1 MGGARFVEFNCKS
14 GRTNYMKKHH
24 LCLISVAVLTAG
36 CTSYRHP
43 EPVQAKDALRHA
55 MTEQSKAGAL
65 TSVPKSVQSELLQL
79 NRPPQAIS
87 MPEPRLR
94 IAAHDVDAVEFF
106 GSLFKG
112 SRYSVAVHP
121 GVAGQIS
128 VELKD
133 VTLTEVLAVVGDMY
147 GFDVQRKGNVFHVY
161 PAGLRTE
168 TIPVNYLMMSRRGLS
183 RTSVSTGG
191 VASNDSNS
199 SNNNNFDNAN
209 GSTNNNTSNRS
220 SNGGSGSDGNG
231 TRIETDTNSDY
242 WTDLRDTLQ
251 ILVGSGDGRAV
262 ITSPQAGLVTV
273 RAYPKELKAVREFL
287 SQSESH
293 LKRQVVL
300 EARILEVALSEGYEQ
315 GVDWSGLTASWDG
328 NKGIPTVAQPILT
341 APGSDPAYKL
351 LNGAGSLGTSLVGA
365 TNPIFKAIGG
375 GAGFTI
381 TDGNFNVA
389 VNLLKTQ
396 GDVNT
401 LSSPRV
407 TATNNQKAVIKVG
420 TDEYYVTNASTTITT
435 TPTGTDKT
443 PNVEL
448 TPFFSGIALDVTP
461 QIDEDGKVL
470 LHIHPSVIDTEEQ
483 NKVIDMGTT
492 GGKLQLPLAKSS
504 IRESDTVV
512 QANNGDII
520 VIGGLMKTDKQEIV
534 SKVPLLGDIPW
545 VGEAFTNRRES
556 TKKVELVILL
566 KPTVVEK
573 DTWQNELQRSSE
585 LLDKWYPPKG

>member
-1 MGGARFVEFNCKS
+1 
-14 GRTNYMKKHH
+14 MKKHR
-24 LCLISVAVLTAG
+24 LCLITVAVMAAG
-36 CTSYRHP
+36 CTTYQHP
-43 EPVQAKDALRHA
+43 EPTQAKDALKQA
-55 MTEQSKAGAL
+55 MNDQQKQAAPLTAL
-65 TSVPKSVQSELLQL
+65 PKSVQSELLQL
-79 NRPPQAIS
+79 NRPQMPVG
-87 MPEPRLR
+87 MPEKRLR
-94 IAAHDVDAVEFF
+94 IAAHDVEAVEFF

-121 GVAGQIS
+121 GVAGQVS

-133 VTLTEVLAVVGDMY
+133 VTLPEVLAVVGDMY
-147 GFDVQRKGNVFHVY
+147 GFDVQRKGNVFHIY

-191 VASNDSNS
+191 VTANDSNNDSNGSFDNSS
-199 SNNNNFDNAN
+199 SNN
-209 GSTNNNTSNRS
+209 STNNSS
-220 SNGGSGSDGNG
+220 SNNSSGDSSNG

-242 WTDLRDTLQ
+242 WTDLRDSLQTL
-251 ILVGSGDGRAV
+251 IGSGDGRAV
-262 ITSPQAGLVTV
+262 ITSPQAGLVTI

-287 SQSESH
+287 NQSDSH

-300 EARILEVALSEGYEQ
+300 EARIIEVALNEGYEQ
-315 GVDWSGLTASWDG
+315 GVDWSGLSASWDG
-328 NKGIPTVAQPILT
+328 NKGIT
-341 APGSDPAYKL
+341 G
-351 LNGAGSLGTSLVGA
+351 GGSLANTQLP
-365 TNPIFKAIGG
+365 TTPNQIFTALGG
-375 GAGFTI
+375 GAGFKVS
-381 TDGNFNVA
+381 DGNFNVA

-420 TDEYYVTNASTTITT
+420 TDEYFVTNASTTTVSTT
-435 TPTGTDKT
+435 SGDRTT

-448 TPFFSGIALDVTP
+448 TPFFSGISLDVTP
-461 QIDEDGKVL
+461 QIDEEGKVL

-483 NKVIDMGTT
+483 TKTIKVTDSDT
-492 GGKLQLPLAKSS
+492 LVLPLAKSS

-556 TKKVELVILL
+556 TKKVELVIML

-585 LLDKWYPPKG
+585 LLDKWYPAKG

>member
-1 MGGARFVEFNCKS
+1 
-14 GRTNYMKKHH
+14 MKKHR
-24 LCLISVAVLTAG
+24 LCLITVAMMAAG
-36 CTSYRHP
+36 CTTYQHP
-43 EPVQAKDALRHA
+43 EPTQAKDALKQA
-55 MTEQSKAGAL
+55 MNEQQKQAAPLTAL
-65 TSVPKSVQSELLQL
+65 PKSVQSELLQL
-79 NRPPQAIS
+79 NRPQMPVG
-87 MPEPRLR
+87 MPEKRLR
-94 IAAHDVDAVEFF
+94 IAAHDVEAVEFF

-121 GVAGQIS
+121 GVAGLVS

-133 VTLTEVLAVVGDMY
+133 VTLPEVLAVVGDMY
-147 GFDVQRKGNVFHVY
+147 GFDVQRKGSVFHIY

-191 VASNDSNS
+191 VTANDSNNS
-199 SNNNNFDNAN
+199 SDSSFDSASNNNS
-209 GSTNNNTSNRS
+209 GSNSSTS
-220 SNGGSGSDGNG
+220 SNSSGDNNNG

-242 WTDLRDTLQ
+242 WTDLRDSLQTL
-251 ILVGSGDGRAV
+251 IGTGDGRAV
-262 ITSPQAGLVTV
+262 ITSPQAGLVTI

-287 SQSESH
+287 TQSESH

-300 EARILEVALSEGYEQ
+300 EARIIEVALNEGYEQ
-315 GVDWSGLTASWDG
+315 GVDWSGLSASWDG
-328 NKGIPTVAQPILT
+328 NKGITGGKSLANTQLPSTPNQIFT
-341 APGSDPAYKL
+341 AL
-351 LNGAGSLGTSLVGA
+351 
-365 TNPIFKAIGG
+365 GG

-381 TDGNFNVA
+381 SDGNFNVA

-435 TPTGTDKT
+435 TSTGTDKT

-461 QIDEDGKVL
+461 QIDEEGKVL

-483 NKVIDMGTT
+483 NKVIDMGTS

-556 TKKVELVILL
+556 TKKVELVIML

-585 LLDKWYPPKG
+585 LLDKWYPAKG

>member
-1 MGGARFVEFNCKS
+1 
-14 GRTNYMKKHH
+14 MKKNH
-24 LCLISVAVLTAG
+24 LCLISVAVLAAG

-43 EPVQAKDALRHA
+43 EPVQAKDALKHA
-55 MTEQSKAGAL
+55 MTEQNKVGAL
-65 TSVPKSVQSELLQL
+65 ATVPKSVQSELLQM

-87 MPEPRLR
+87 MPEQRLR
-94 IAAHDVDAVEFF
+94 IAAHDVEAVEFF

-121 GVAGQIS
+121 GVGGLVS

-133 VTLTEVLAVVGDMY
+133 VTLPEVLAVVGDMY

-191 VASNDSNS
+191 VTANDNDNNSNNS
-199 SNNNNFDNAN
+199 SVDNAN
-209 GSTNNNTSNRS
+209 GNSSGSNNS
-220 SNGGSGSDGNG
+220 SNSSSGSNSSNG

-242 WTDLRDTLQ
+242 WTDLRTSLEML
-251 ILVGSGDGRAV
+251 IGSGDGRAV
-262 ITSPQAGLVTV
+262 ITSPQAGLVTI

-287 SQSESH
+287 SQSETH

-300 EARILEVALSEGYEQ
+300 EARILEVALNEGYEQ
-315 GVDWSGLTASWDG
+315 GVDWSGLSASWDG
-328 NKGIPTVAQPILT
+328 NKGITGGSSLSPTQLPTTPNQIFT
-341 APGSDPAYKL
+341 AL
-351 LNGAGSLGTSLVGA
+351 
-365 TNPIFKAIGG
+365 GG
-375 GAGFTI
+375 GAGFKI
-381 TDGNFNVA
+381 SDGNFNVA

-420 TDEYYVTNASTTITT
+420 TDEYFVTKASTTITSNSS
-435 TPTGTDKT
+435 GVSDRT

-448 TPFFSGIALDVTP
+448 TPFFSGISLDVTP
-461 QIDEDGKVL
+461 QIDEEGKVL

-483 NKVIDMGTT
+483 NKVIDMGTS
-492 GGKLQLPLAKSS
+492 GGRLELPLAKSS

-556 TKKVELVILL
+556 TKKVELVIML

-573 DTWQNELQRSSE
+573 DTWQNELKRSAD

>member
-1 MGGARFVEFNCKS
+1 
-14 GRTNYMKKHH
+14 MKKHPF
-24 LCLISVAVLTAG
+24 CLLPLALAVAG
-36 CTSYRHP
+36 CTTYRHP
-43 EPVQAKDALRHA
+43 EPVQAKDALKQA
-55 MTEQSKAGAL
+55 MSEQSPTAPL
-65 TSVPKSVQSELLQL
+65 TSLPLSVQSELLQL
-79 NRPPQAIS
+79 NRPQQPMTI
-87 MPEPRLR
+87 PEKRMR

-121 GVAGQIS
+121 GVAGVIS

-133 VTLTEVLAVVGDMY
+133 VTLQEALATVGDMY

-168 TIPVNYLMMSRRGLS
+168 TIPVNYLMMARRGLS

-191 VASNDSNS
+191 VTANDNNNG
-199 SNNNNFDNAN
+199 NNNNFDNGLN
-209 GSTNNNTSNRS
+209 NSGNNNSQGNTA
-220 SNGGSGSDGNG
+220 SGDNNTNSNG
-231 TRIETDTNSDY
+231 TRIETDSNNDY
-242 WTDLRDTLQ
+242 WTDLRDSLQTL
-251 ILVGSGDGRAV
+251 IGTGEGRAV

-287 SQSESH
+287 DQSGEH

-300 EARILEVALSEGYEQ
+300 EARILEVSLNEGYEQ
-315 GVDWSGLTASWDG
+315 GVDWSGLSASWDG
-328 NKGIPTVAQPILT
+328 GKGIT
-341 APGSDPAYKL
+341 G
-351 LNGAGSLGTSLVGA
+351 GGSLMDS
-365 TNPIFKAIGG
+365 PIASTPNQIFRALGG

-381 TDGNFNVA
+381 SDGNFNVA
-389 VNLLKTQ
+389 VSLLKTQ

-420 TDEYYVTNASTTITT
+420 TDEYFVTNASTTTT
-435 TPTGTDKT
+435 TSGTSAPIVT

-461 QIDEDGKVL
+461 QIDEQGKVL

-483 NKVIDMGTT
+483 SKSISVGTADP
-492 GGKLQLPLAKSS
+492 LVLPLAKSS

-520 VIGGLMKTDKQEIV
+520 VIGGLMKTDRQEIV

-556 TKKVELVILL
+556 NRKVELVILL

-573 DTWQNELQRSSE
+573 DTWQKELQRSSE

>member
-14 GRTNYMKKHH
+14 GCTYYMKKHH
-24 LCLISVAVLTAG
+24 LCLISAAVLTAG

-55 MTEQSKAGAL
+55 MTEQNKGGAL

-87 MPEPRLR
+87 MPEARLR

-191 VASNDSNS
+191 VASNDNNS

-209 GSTNNNTSNRS
+209 NNTNNSTSNRS
-220 SNGGSGSDGNG
+220 SNGNSNSDSNG

-251 ILVGSGDGRAV
+251 TLIGSGDGRAV
-262 ITSPQAGLVTV
+262 ITSPQAGLVTI

-287 SQSESH
+287 NQSESH

-300 EARILEVALSEGYEQ
+300 EARILEVALNEGYEQ
-315 GVDWSGLTASWDG
+315 GVDWSGLSASWDG
-328 NKGIPTVAQPILT
+328 NKGIT
-341 APGSDPAYKL
+341 G
-351 LNGAGSLGTSLVGA
+351 GGSLTPSTIA
-365 TNPIFKAIGG
+365 NTPNQIFSALGG
-375 GAGFTI
+375 GAGFKI
-381 TDGNFNVA
+381 SDGNFNVA

-420 TDEYYVTNASTTITT
+420 TDEYFVTNASTTTT
-435 TPTGTDKT
+435 TSGTSAPIVT

-461 QIDEDGKVL
+461 QIDEEGKVL

-483 NKVIDMGTT
+483 KKTIDVGTADP
-492 GGKLQLPLAKSS
+492 LILPLAKSS

-545 VGEAFTNRRES
+545 VGEVFTNRRES

>member
-1 MGGARFVEFNCKS
+1 
-14 GRTNYMKKHH
+14 MKKHR
-24 LCLISVAVLTAG
+24 LCLISVAMMATG
-36 CTSYRHP
+36 CTTYQHP
-43 EPVQAKDALRHA
+43 EPTQAKDALKQA
-55 MTEQSKAGAL
+55 MNEQQKQAAPLTAL
-65 TSVPKSVQSELLQL
+65 PKSVQSELLQL
-79 NRPPQAIS
+79 NRPQMPVG
-87 MPEPRLR
+87 MPEKRLR
-94 IAAHDVDAVEFF
+94 IAAHDVEAVEFF

-121 GVAGQIS
+121 GVAGLVS

-133 VTLTEVLAVVGDMY
+133 VTLPEVLAVVGDMY
-147 GFDVQRKGNVFHVY
+147 GFDVQRKGNVFHIY

-191 VASNDSNS
+191 VTANDSNNS
-199 SNNNNFDNAN
+199 SDSSFDSASNNNS
-209 GSTNNNTSNRS
+209 GSNSSTSNNS
-220 SNGGSGSDGNG
+220 SGDNNNG

-242 WTDLRDTLQ
+242 WTDLRDSLQTL
-251 ILVGSGDGRAV
+251 IGTGDGRAV
-262 ITSPQAGLVTV
+262 ITSPQAGLVTI

-287 SQSESH
+287 TQSESH

-300 EARILEVALSEGYEQ
+300 EARIIEVALNEGYEQ
-315 GVDWSGLTASWDG
+315 GVDWSGLSASWDG
-328 NKGIPTVAQPILT
+328 NKGITGGQ
-341 APGSDPAYKL
+341 
-351 LNGAGSLGTSLVGA
+351 SLANTQLPS
-365 TNPIFKAIGG
+365 TPNQIFSALGG
-375 GAGFTI
+375 GAGFKI
-381 TDGNFNVA
+381 SDGNFNVA

-435 TPTGTDKT
+435 TSTGTDKT

-461 QIDEDGKVL
+461 QIDEEGKVL

-483 NKVIDMGTT
+483 NKVIDMGTS

-556 TKKVELVILL
+556 TKKVELVIML

-585 LLDKWYPPKG
+585 LLDKWYPAKG

>member
-1 MGGARFVEFNCKS
+1 
-14 GRTNYMKKHH
+14 MKKHR
-24 LCLISVAVLTAG
+24 LCLITVAMMAAG
-36 CTSYRHP
+36 CTTYQHP
-43 EPVQAKDALRHA
+43 EPTQAKDALKQA
-55 MTEQSKAGAL
+55 MNDQQKQAAPLTAL
-65 TSVPKSVQSELLQL
+65 PKSVQSELLQL
-79 NRPPQAIS
+79 NRPQMPGG
-87 MPEPRLR
+87 MPEKRLR
-94 IAAHDVDAVEFF
+94 IAAHDVEAVEFF

-121 GVAGQIS
+121 GVAGLVS

-133 VTLTEVLAVVGDMY
+133 VTLPEVLAVVGDMY
-147 GFDVQRKGNVFHVY
+147 GFDVQRKGNVFHIY

-191 VASNDSNS
+191 VTANDSNNDSNGSFDNS
-199 SNNNNFDNAN
+199 SNNN
-209 GSTNNNTSNRS
+209 STNNS
-220 SNGGSGSDGNG
+220 SGSNSSGDSSNG

-242 WTDLRDTLQ
+242 WTDLRDSLQTL
-251 ILVGSGDGRAV
+251 IGSGDGCAV
-262 ITSPQAGLVTV
+262 ITSPQAGLVTI
-273 RAYPKELKAVREFL
+273 RAYPIELKAVREFL
-287 SQSESH
+287 NQSESH

-300 EARILEVALSEGYEQ
+300 EARIIEVALNEGYEQ
-315 GVDWSGLTASWDG
+315 GVDWSGLSASWDG
-328 NKGIPTVAQPILT
+328 NKGITGGGSAANSQLPTTPNQ
-341 APGSDPAYKL
+341 
-351 LNGAGSLGTSLVGA
+351 
-365 TNPIFKAIGG
+365 IFSALGG
-375 GAGFTI
+375 GAGFKI
-381 TDGNFNVA
+381 SGGNFNVA

-420 TDEYYVTNASTTITT
+420 TDEYFVTNASTTTVT
-435 TPTGTDKT
+435 STGTAEPIVT

-461 QIDEDGKVL
+461 QIDEEGRVL

-483 NKVIDMGTT
+483 KKIINVGTA
-492 GGKLQLPLAKSS
+492 KPLELPLAKSS

-556 TKKVELVILL
+556 TKKVELVIML

-585 LLDKWYPPKG
+585 LLDKWYPAKG

>member
-1 MGGARFVEFNCKS
+1 MPHGRQAWFIEFNCKS
-14 GRTNYMKKHH
+14 GCINYMKKHR
-24 LCLISVAVLTAG
+24 LCLITAAMMAAG
-36 CTSYRHP
+36 CTTYQHP
-43 EPVQAKDALRHA
+43 EPTQAKDALKHA
-55 MTEQSKAGAL
+55 MNEQQKQAAPL
-65 TSVPKSVQSELLQL
+65 TTLPKSVQSELLQL
-79 NRPPQAIS
+79 NRPQMPVG
-87 MPEPRLR
+87 MPEKRLR
-94 IAAHDVDAVEFF
+94 IAANDVEAVEFF

-121 GVAGQIS
+121 GVSGLVS

-133 VTLTEVLAVVGDMY
+133 VTLPEVLAVVGDMY
-147 GFDVQRKGNVFHVY
+147 GFDVQRKGNVFHIY

-191 VASNDSNS
+191 VTANDSNNGSNNSSFDNS
-199 SNNNNFDNAN
+199 SNNS
-209 GSTNNNTSNRS
+209 GTNTSS
-220 SNGGSGSDGNG
+220 SNNSSGDSSNG

-242 WTDLRDTLQ
+242 WTDLRDSLQTL
-251 ILVGSGDGRAV
+251 IGSGDGRAV
-262 ITSPQAGLVTV
+262 ITSPQAGLVTI
-273 RAYPKELKAVREFL
+273 RAYPKELKAAREFL
-287 SQSESH
+287 TQSESH

-300 EARILEVALSEGYEQ
+300 EARIIEVALNEGYEQ
-315 GVDWSGLTASWDG
+315 GVDWSGLSASWDG
-328 NKGIPTVAQPILT
+328 NKGIT
-341 APGSDPAYKL
+341 G
-351 LNGAGSLGTSLVGA
+351 GGSLAGTQLPTT
-365 TNPIFKAIGG
+365 TNQIFSALGG
-375 GAGFTI
+375 GAGFKI
-381 TDGNFNVA
+381 SDGNFNVA

-420 TDEYYVTNASTTITT
+420 TDEYFVTNASTSTT
-435 TPTGTDKT
+435 TSTGAEPIVT

-461 QIDEDGKVL
+461 QIDEEGRVL

-483 NKVIDMGTT
+483 KKIIKVGTAEP
-492 GGKLQLPLAKSS
+492 LELPLAKSS

-556 TKKVELVILL
+556 TKKVELVIML

-585 LLDKWYPPKG
+585 LLDKWYPAKG

>member
-1 MGGARFVEFNCKS
+1 
-14 GRTNYMKKHH
+14 MKKPPF
-24 LCLISVAVLTAG
+24 CLLPLALAVVG
-36 CTSYRHP
+36 CTTYRHP
-43 EPVQAKDALRHA
+43 EPVQAKDALKQA
-55 MTEQSKAGAL
+55 MSEQSPTAPL
-65 TSVPKSVQSELLQL
+65 TSLPPSVQSELLQL
-79 NRPPQAIS
+79 NRPQQPITI
-87 MPEPRLR
+87 PEKRMR

-121 GVAGQIS
+121 GVAGVIS

-133 VTLTEVLAVVGDMY
+133 VTLQEALATVGDMY

-168 TIPVNYLMMSRRGLS
+168 TIPVNYLMMARRGLS

-191 VASNDSNS
+191 VTANDNNNG
-199 SNNNNFDNAN
+199 NNNNFDNGLN
-209 GSTNNNTSNRS
+209 NSGNNNSQGNTA
-220 SNGGSGSDGNG
+220 SGDNNTNSNG
-231 TRIETDTNSDY
+231 TRIETDSNNDY
-242 WTDLRDTLQ
+242 WTDLRDALQTL
-251 ILVGSGDGRAV
+251 IGTGEGRAV

-287 SQSESH
+287 DQSGEH

-300 EARILEVALSEGYEQ
+300 EARILEVSLNEGYEQ
-315 GVDWSGLTASWDG
+315 GVDWSGLSASWDG
-328 NKGIPTVAQPILT
+328 GKGIT
-341 APGSDPAYKL
+341 G
-351 LNGAGSLGTSLVGA
+351 GGSLLDS
-365 TNPIFKAIGG
+365 PIASTPNQIFRALGG

-381 TDGNFNVA
+381 SDGNFNVA
-389 VNLLKTQ
+389 VSLLKTQ

-420 TDEYYVTNASTTITT
+420 TDEYFVTNASTTTT
-435 TPTGTDKT
+435 TSGTSAPIVT

-461 QIDEDGKVL
+461 QIDEQGKVL

-483 NKVIDMGTT
+483 SKTISVGTADP
-492 GGKLQLPLAKSS
+492 LVLPLAKSS

-520 VIGGLMKTDKQEIV
+520 VIGGLMKTDRQEIV

-556 TKKVELVILL
+556 NRKVELVILL

-573 DTWQNELQRSSE
+573 DTWQKELQRSSE

>member
-1 MGGARFVEFNCKS
+1 
-14 GRTNYMKKHH
+14 MKKHR
-24 LCLISVAVLTAG
+24 LCLITVAMMAAG
-36 CTSYRHP
+36 CTTYQHP
-43 EPVQAKDALRHA
+43 EPTQAKDALKQA
-55 MTEQSKAGAL
+55 MNEQQKQAAPLTAL
-65 TSVPKSVQSELLQL
+65 PKSVQSELLQL
-79 NRPPQAIS
+79 NRPQMPVG
-87 MPEPRLR
+87 MPEKRLR
-94 IAAHDVDAVEFF
+94 IAAHDVEAVEFF

-121 GVAGQIS
+121 GVAGLVS

-133 VTLTEVLAVVGDMY
+133 VTLPEVLAVVGDMY
-147 GFDVQRKGNVFHVY
+147 GFDVQRKGNVFHIY

-191 VASNDSNS
+191 VTANDSNNS
-199 SNNNNFDNAN
+199 SDSSFDSASNNN
-209 GSTNNNTSNRS
+209 STNNSSGNN
-220 SNGGSGSDGNG
+220 SNGDSSNG

-242 WTDLRDTLQ
+242 WTDLRDSLQTL
-251 ILVGSGDGRAV
+251 IGTGDGRAV
-262 ITSPQAGLVTV
+262 ITSPQAGLVTI

-287 SQSESH
+287 NQSESH

-300 EARILEVALSEGYEQ
+300 EARIIEVALNEGYEQ
-315 GVDWSGLTASWDG
+315 GVDWSGLSASWDG
-328 NKGIPTVAQPILT
+328 GKGITGGGSAANSQLPTTPNQIFT
-341 APGSDPAYKL
+341 AL
-351 LNGAGSLGTSLVGA
+351 
-365 TNPIFKAIGG
+365 GG

-381 TDGNFNVA
+381 SDGNFNVA

-420 TDEYYVTNASTTITT
+420 TDEYFVTNASTTTVT
-435 TPTGTDKT
+435 STGTAEPIVT

-461 QIDEDGKVL
+461 QIDEEGKVL

-483 NKVIDMGTT
+483 KKIINVGTA
-492 GGKLQLPLAKSS
+492 KPLELPLAKSS

-556 TKKVELVILL
+556 TKKVELVIML

-585 LLDKWYPPKG
+585 LLDKWYPAKG

>member
-1 MGGARFVEFNCKS
+1 MQVRVHSLHEKN
-14 GRTNYMKKHH
+14 H
-24 LCLISVAVLTAG
+24 LCLISVAVLAAG

-43 EPVQAKDALRHA
+43 EPVQAKDALKHA
-55 MTEQSKAGAL
+55 MTEQNKVGAL
-65 TSVPKSVQSELLQL
+65 ATVPKSVQSELLQM

-87 MPEPRLR
+87 MPEQRLR
-94 IAAHDVDAVEFF
+94 IAAHDVEAVEFF

-121 GVAGQIS
+121 GVGGLVS

-133 VTLTEVLAVVGDMY
+133 VTLPEVLAVVGDMY

-191 VASNDSNS
+191 VTANDNNSNNS
-199 SNNNNFDNAN
+199 SVDNAN
-209 GSTNNNTSNRS
+209 GNSSGSNNS
-220 SNGGSGSDGNG
+220 SNGSSGSNSSNG

-242 WTDLRDTLQ
+242 WTDLRTSLEML
-251 ILVGSGDGRAV
+251 IGSGDGRAV
-262 ITSPQAGLVTV
+262 ITSPQAGLVTI

-287 SQSESH
+287 SQSETH

-300 EARILEVALSEGYEQ
+300 EARILEVALNEGYEQ
-315 GVDWSGLTASWDG
+315 GVDWSGLSASWDG
-328 NKGIPTVAQPILT
+328 NKGITGGSSLSPTQLPTTPNQIFT
-341 APGSDPAYKL
+341 AL
-351 LNGAGSLGTSLVGA
+351 
-365 TNPIFKAIGG
+365 GG
-375 GAGFTI
+375 GAGFKI
-381 TDGNFNVA
+381 SDGNFNVA

-420 TDEYYVTNASTTITT
+420 TDEYFVTKASTTITSNSS
-435 TPTGTDKT
+435 GVSDRT

-448 TPFFSGIALDVTP
+448 TPFFSGISLDVTP
-461 QIDEDGKVL
+461 QIDEEGKVL

-483 NKVIDMGTT
+483 NKVIDMGTS
-492 GGKLQLPLAKSS
+492 GGRLELPLAKSS

-545 VGEAFTNRRES
+545 IGEAFTNRRES

-573 DTWQNELQRSSE
+573 DTWQNELKRSAD

>member
-1 MGGARFVEFNCKS
+1 
-14 GRTNYMKKHH
+14 MKKPPF
-24 LCLISVAVLTAG
+24 CLLPLALAMAG
-36 CTSYRHP
+36 CTTYRHP
-43 EPVQAKDALRHA
+43 EPVQAKDALKQA
-55 MTEQSKAGAL
+55 MSEQTPTAPL
-65 TSVPKSVQSELLQL
+65 TTLPPSVQSELLQL
-79 NRPPQAIS
+79 NRPQQPLPV
-87 MPEPRLR
+87 PEKRMR

-121 GVAGQIS
+121 GVAGAIS

-133 VTLTEVLAVVGDMY
+133 VTLQEALATVGDMY

-168 TIPVNYLMMSRRGLS
+168 TIPVNYLMMARRGLS

-191 VASNDSNS
+191 VTANDN
-199 SNNNNFDNAN
+199 NNNGNNNNVDNGLNNGGNNNFD
-209 GSTNNNTSNRS
+209 SS
-220 SNGGSGSDGNG
+220 SNGDSNANGNG
-231 TRIETDTNSDY
+231 TRIETDSNNDY
-242 WTDLRDTLQ
+242 WTDLRDSLQTL
-251 ILVGSGDGRAV
+251 IGNGEGRAV

-287 SQSESH
+287 DQSGEH

-300 EARILEVALSEGYEQ
+300 EARILEVSLNEGYEQ
-315 GVDWSGLTASWDG
+315 GVDWSGLSASWDG
-328 NKGIPTVAQPILT
+328 GKGIT
-341 APGSDPAYKL
+341 G
-351 LNGAGSLGTSLVGA
+351 GGSLLDS
-365 TNPIFKAIGG
+365 PIANTPNQIFRALGG

-381 TDGNFNVA
+381 SDGNFNVA
-389 VNLLKTQ
+389 VSLLKTQ

-420 TDEYYVTNASTTITT
+420 TDEYFVTNASTTTT
-435 TPTGTDKT
+435 TSGNSAPIVT

-461 QIDEDGKVL
+461 QIDEAGRVL

-483 NKVIDMGTT
+483 SKTINVGTADP
-492 GGKLQLPLAKSS
+492 LVLPLAKSS

-512 QANNGDII
+512 QANNGDIV

-556 TKKVELVILL
+556 NRKVELVIML

-573 DTWQNELQRSSE
+573 DTWQQELQRSSE

>member
-1 MGGARFVEFNCKS
+1 
-14 GRTNYMKKHH
+14 MKKHR
-24 LCLISVAVLTAG
+24 LCLITVAMMAAG
-36 CTSYRHP
+36 CTTYQHP
-43 EPVQAKDALRHA
+43 EPTQAKDALKQA
-55 MTEQSKAGAL
+55 MNEQQKQAAPLTAL
-65 TSVPKSVQSELLQL
+65 PKSVQSELLQL
-79 NRPPQAIS
+79 NRPQMLVG
-87 MPEPRLR
+87 MPEKRLR
-94 IAAHDVDAVEFF
+94 IAAHDVEAVEFF

-121 GVAGQIS
+121 GVAGLVS

-133 VTLTEVLAVVGDMY
+133 VTLPEVLAVVGDMY
-147 GFDVQRKGNVFHVY
+147 GFDVQRKGNVFHIY

-191 VASNDSNS
+191 VTANDSNNS
-199 SNNNNFDNAN
+199 SDSSFDSASNNNS
-209 GSTNNNTSNRS
+209 GSNSSTS
-220 SNGGSGSDGNG
+220 SNSSGDNNNG

-242 WTDLRDTLQ
+242 WTDLRDSLQTL
-251 ILVGSGDGRAV
+251 IGSGDGRAV
-262 ITSPQAGLVTV
+262 ITSPQAGLVTI

-287 SQSESH
+287 TQSESH

-300 EARILEVALSEGYEQ
+300 EARIIEVALNEGYEQ
-315 GVDWSGLTASWDG
+315 GVDWSGLSASWDG
-328 NKGIPTVAQPILT
+328 NKGITGGKSLANTQLPSTPNQIFT
-341 APGSDPAYKL
+341 AL
-351 LNGAGSLGTSLVGA
+351 
-365 TNPIFKAIGG
+365 GG

-381 TDGNFNVA
+381 SDGNFNVA

-435 TPTGTDKT
+435 TSTGTDKT

-461 QIDEDGKVL
+461 QIDEEGKVL

-483 NKVIDMGTT
+483 NKVIDMGTS

-556 TKKVELVILL
+556 TKKVELVIML

-585 LLDKWYPPKG
+585 LLDKWYPAKS

>member
-1 MGGARFVEFNCKS
+1 
-14 GRTNYMKKHH
+14 MKKPPF
-24 LCLISVAVLTAG
+24 CLLPLALAVAG
-36 CTSYRHP
+36 CTTYRHP
-43 EPVQAKDALRHA
+43 EPVQAKDALKQA
-55 MTEQSKAGAL
+55 MSEQSPTAPL
-65 TSVPKSVQSELLQL
+65 TSLPPSVQSELLQL
-79 NRPPQAIS
+79 NRPQQPMTI
-87 MPEPRLR
+87 PEKRMR

-121 GVAGQIS
+121 GVAGVIS

-133 VTLTEVLAVVGDMY
+133 VTLQEALATVGDMY

-168 TIPVNYLMMSRRGLS
+168 TIPVNYLMMARRGLS

-191 VASNDSNS
+191 VTANDNNNG
-199 SNNNNFDNAN
+199 NNNNFDNGLN
-209 GSTNNNTSNRS
+209 NSGNNNSQGNTA
-220 SNGGSGSDGNG
+220 SGDNNTNSNG
-231 TRIETDTNSDY
+231 TRIETDSNNDY
-242 WTDLRDTLQ
+242 WTDLRDALQTL
-251 ILVGSGDGRAV
+251 IGTGEGRAV

-287 SQSESH
+287 DQSGEH

-300 EARILEVALSEGYEQ
+300 EARILEVSLNEGYEQ
-315 GVDWSGLTASWDG
+315 GVDWSGLSASWDG
-328 NKGIPTVAQPILT
+328 GKGIT
-341 APGSDPAYKL
+341 G
-351 LNGAGSLGTSLVGA
+351 GGSLLDS
-365 TNPIFKAIGG
+365 PIASTPNQIFRALGG

-381 TDGNFNVA
+381 SDGNFNVA
-389 VNLLKTQ
+389 VSLLKTQ

-420 TDEYYVTNASTTITT
+420 TDEYFVTNASTTTT
-435 TPTGTDKT
+435 TSGTSAPIVT

-461 QIDEDGKVL
+461 QIDEQGKVL

-483 NKVIDMGTT
+483 SKTISVGTADP
-492 GGKLQLPLAKSS
+492 LVLPLAKSS

-520 VIGGLMKTDKQEIV
+520 VIGGLMKTDRQEIV

-556 TKKVELVILL
+556 NRKVELVILL

-573 DTWQNELQRSSE
+573 DTWQKELQRSSE

>member
-1 MGGARFVEFNCKS
+1 
-14 GRTNYMKKHH
+14 MKKHH
-24 LCLISVAVLTAG
+24 LCLISAAVLTAG

-55 MTEQSKAGAL
+55 MTEQNKGGAL

-191 VASNDSNS
+191 VASNDNNS

-209 GSTNNNTSNRS
+209 NSTNNSTSNRS
-220 SNGGSGSDGNG
+220 SNGSSNSDSNG
-231 TRIETDTNSDY
+231 TRIETDTSSDY

-251 ILVGSGDGRAV
+251 TLIGRGDGRAV
-262 ITSPQAGLVTV
+262 ITSPQAGLVTI

-287 SQSESH
+287 NQSESH

-300 EARILEVALSEGYEQ
+300 EARILEVALNEGYEQ
-315 GVDWSGLTASWDG
+315 GVDWSGLSASWDG
-328 NKGIPTVAQPILT
+328 NKGIT
-341 APGSDPAYKL
+341 G
-351 LNGAGSLGTSLVGA
+351 GGSLTPSTIA
-365 TNPIFKAIGG
+365 NTPNQIFSALGG
-375 GAGFTI
+375 GAGFKI
-381 TDGNFNVA
+381 SDGNFNVA

-420 TDEYYVTNASTTITT
+420 TDEYFVTNASTTTT
-435 TPTGTDKT
+435 TSGTSAPIVT

-461 QIDEDGKVL
+461 QIDEEGKVL

-483 NKVIDMGTT
+483 KKTIDVGTADP
-492 GGKLQLPLAKSS
+492 LILPLAKSS

>member
-1 MGGARFVEFNCKS
+1 
-14 GRTNYMKKHH
+14 MKKHR
-24 LCLISVAVLTAG
+24 LCLISVAMMAAG
-36 CTSYRHP
+36 CTTYQHP
-43 EPVQAKDALRHA
+43 EPTQAKDALKQA
-55 MTEQSKAGAL
+55 MNEQQKQAAPLTAL
-65 TSVPKSVQSELLQL
+65 PKSVQSELLQL
-79 NRPPQAIS
+79 NRPQIPVG
-87 MPEPRLR
+87 MPEKRLR
-94 IAAHDVDAVEFF
+94 IAAHDVEAVEFF

-121 GVAGQIS
+121 GVAGLVS

-133 VTLTEVLAVVGDMY
+133 VTLPEVLAVVGDMY
-147 GFDVQRKGNVFHVY
+147 GFDVQRKGNVFHIY

-191 VASNDSNS
+191 VTANDSNNS
-199 SNNNNFDNAN
+199 NNSSDSSFDSASNNNN
-209 GSTNNNTSNRS
+209 GSNSSTS
-220 SNGGSGSDGNG
+220 SNSSGDNNNG

-242 WTDLRDTLQ
+242 WTDLRDSLQTL
-251 ILVGSGDGRAV
+251 IGTGDGRAV
-262 ITSPQAGLVTV
+262 ITSPQAGLVTI

-287 SQSESH
+287 TQSESH

-300 EARILEVALSEGYEQ
+300 EARIIEVALNEGYEQ
-315 GVDWSGLTASWDG
+315 GVDWSGLSASWDG
-328 NKGIPTVAQPILT
+328 NKGITGGKSLANTQLPSTPNQIFT
-341 APGSDPAYKL
+341 AL
-351 LNGAGSLGTSLVGA
+351 
-365 TNPIFKAIGG
+365 GG

-381 TDGNFNVA
+381 SDGNFNVA

-435 TPTGTDKT
+435 TSTGTDKT

-461 QIDEDGKVL
+461 QIDEEGKVL

-483 NKVIDMGTT
+483 NKVIDMGTS

-556 TKKVELVILL
+556 TKKVELVIML

-585 LLDKWYPPKG
+585 LLDKWYPAKG

>member
-1 MGGARFVEFNCKS
+1 
-14 GRTNYMKKHH
+14 MKKNHF
-24 LCLISVAVLTAG
+24 CLISVAVLAAG

-43 EPVQAKDALRHA
+43 EPVQAKDALKHA
-55 MTEQSKAGAL
+55 MTEQNKVGAL
-65 TSVPKSVQSELLQL
+65 ATVPKSVQSELLQM
-79 NRPPQAIS
+79 NRPQMPVG
-87 MPEPRLR
+87 MPEQRLR
-94 IAAHDVDAVEFF
+94 IAAHDVEAVEFF

-121 GVAGQIS
+121 GVGGLVS

-133 VTLTEVLAVVGDMY
+133 VTLPEVLAVVGDMY

-191 VASNDSNS
+191 VTANDNNSNNGGINSSSNAEISSNQNGTGISSNS
-199 SNNNNFDNAN
+199 S
-209 GSTNNNTSNRS
+209 TQTTSN
-220 SNGGSGSDGNG
+220 G
-231 TRIETDTNSDY
+231 TQIETGTNSDY
-242 WTDLRDTLQ
+242 WTDLRTSLEML
-251 ILVGSGDGRAV
+251 IGSGDGRAV
-262 ITSPQAGLVTV
+262 ITSPQAGLVTI
-273 RAYPKELKAVREFL
+273 RAYPKELKAVRDFL
-287 SQSESH
+287 SQSETH

-300 EARILEVALSEGYEQ
+300 EARIMEVALNEGYEQ
-315 GVDWSGLTASWDG
+315 GVDWGGLTASWDG
-328 NKGIPTVAQPILT
+328 NKGIPKVAQPKLV
-341 APGSDPAYKL
+341 APGATPEYNL
-351 LNGAGSLGTSLVGA
+351 LNGGGSLGESLVGA
-365 TNPIFKAIGG
+365 VNPIFNAIGG

-389 VNLLKTQ
+389 INLLKTQ

-420 TDEYYVTNASTTITT
+420 TDEYFVTNATTTITST
-435 TPTGTDKT
+435 TTGTERT

-461 QIDEDGKVL
+461 QIDEEGRVL

-483 NKVIDMGTT
+483 NKTIDLGTT
-492 GGKLQLPLAKSS
+492 GGKMTLPLAKSS

-545 VGEAFTNRRES
+545 IGEAFTNRRES
-556 TKKVELVILL
+556 TKKVELVIML

-573 DTWQNELQRSSE
+573 DTWQNELKRSAD

>member
-1 MGGARFVEFNCKS
+1 
-14 GRTNYMKKHH
+14 MKKNH
-24 LCLISVAVLTAG
+24 LCLISVAVLAAG

-55 MTEQSKAGAL
+55 MTEQNKVGAL
-65 TSVPKSVQSELLQL
+65 ATVPKSVQSELLQM
-79 NRPPQAIS
+79 NRPPQALS
-87 MPEPRLR
+87 MPEQRLR

-121 GVAGQIS
+121 GVTGQIS

-133 VTLTEVLAVVGDMY
+133 VTLPEVLAVVGDMY

-191 VASNDSNS
+191 VTSNDSNN
-199 SNNNNFDNAN
+199 SNNSSFDNAN
-209 GSTNNNTSNRS
+209 GGSNNSSS
-220 SNGGSGSDGNG
+220 SNASNGNSSSNNSNG

-242 WTDLRDTLQ
+242 WTDLRGSLEML
-251 ILVGSGDGRAV
+251 IGSGDGRAV
-262 ITSPQAGLVTV
+262 ITSPQAGLVTI

-287 SQSESH
+287 SQSETH

-300 EARILEVALSEGYEQ
+300 EARILEVALNEGYEQ
-315 GVDWSGLTASWDG
+315 GVDWSGLSASWDG
-328 NKGIPTVAQPILT
+328 NKGIT
-341 APGSDPAYKL
+341 G
-351 LNGAGSLGTSLVGA
+351 GGSLTPSTIA
-365 TNPIFKAIGG
+365 NTPNQIFSALGG
-375 GAGFTI
+375 GAGFKI
-381 TDGNFNVA
+381 SDGNFNVA

-420 TDEYYVTNASTTITT
+420 TDEYFVTNASTTTT
-435 TPTGTDKT
+435 TSGTSAPIVT

-448 TPFFSGIALDVTP
+448 TPFFSGISLDVTP
-461 QIDEDGKVL
+461 QIDEEGKVL

-483 NKVIDMGTT
+483 KKTIDVGTADP
-492 GGKLQLPLAKSS
+492 LILPLAKSS

-545 VGEAFTNRRES
+545 IGEAFTNRRES

-573 DTWQNELQRSSE
+573 DTWQNELQRSSD

>member
-1 MGGARFVEFNCKS
+1 
-14 GRTNYMKKHH
+14 MKKHPF
-24 LCLISVAVLTAG
+24 CLLPLALAVAG
-36 CTSYRHP
+36 CTTYRHP
-43 EPVQAKDALRHA
+43 EPVQAKDALKQA
-55 MTEQSKAGAL
+55 MSEQSPTAPL
-65 TSVPKSVQSELLQL
+65 TSLPPSVQSELLQL
-79 NRPPQAIS
+79 NRPQQPMTI
-87 MPEPRLR
+87 PEKRMR

-121 GVAGQIS
+121 GVAGVIS

-133 VTLTEVLAVVGDMY
+133 VTLQEALATVGDMY

-168 TIPVNYLMMSRRGLS
+168 TIPVNYLMMARRGLS

-191 VASNDSNS
+191 VTANDNNNG
-199 SNNNNFDNAN
+199 NNNNFDNGLN
-209 GSTNNNTSNRS
+209 NSGNNNSQGNTA
-220 SNGGSGSDGNG
+220 SGDNNTNSNG
-231 TRIETDTNSDY
+231 TRIETDSNNDY
-242 WTDLRDTLQ
+242 WTDLRDALQTL
-251 ILVGSGDGRAV
+251 IATGEGRAV

-287 SQSESH
+287 DQSGEH

-300 EARILEVALSEGYEQ
+300 EARILEVSLNEGYEQ
-315 GVDWSGLTASWDG
+315 GVDWSGLSASWDG
-328 NKGIPTVAQPILT
+328 GKGIT
-341 APGSDPAYKL
+341 G
-351 LNGAGSLGTSLVGA
+351 GGSLMDS
-365 TNPIFKAIGG
+365 PIASPPNQIFRALGG

-381 TDGNFNVA
+381 SDGNFNVA
-389 VNLLKTQ
+389 VSLLKTQ

-420 TDEYYVTNASTTITT
+420 SDEYFVTNASTTTT
-435 TPTGTDKT
+435 TSGTSAPIVT

-461 QIDEDGKVL
+461 QIDEQGKVL

-483 NKVIDMGTT
+483 SKTISVGTADP
-492 GGKLQLPLAKSS
+492 LVLPLAKSS

-520 VIGGLMKTDKQEIV
+520 VIGGLMKTDRQEIV

-556 TKKVELVILL
+556 NRKVELVILL

-573 DTWQNELQRSSE
+573 DTWQKELQRSSE

>member
-1 MGGARFVEFNCKS
+1 
-14 GRTNYMKKHH
+14 MKKNH
-24 LCLISVAVLTAG
+24 LCLISVAVLAAG

-43 EPVQAKDALRHA
+43 EPVQAKDALKHA
-55 MTEQSKAGAL
+55 MTEQNKVGAL
-65 TSVPKSVQSELLQL
+65 ATVPKSVQSELLQM
-79 NRPPQAIS
+79 NRPQMPVG
-87 MPEPRLR
+87 MPEQRLR
-94 IAAHDVDAVEFF
+94 IAAHDVEAVEFF

-121 GVAGQIS
+121 GVGGLVS

-133 VTLTEVLAVVGDMY
+133 VTLPEVLAVVGDMY

-191 VASNDSNS
+191 VTANDNNSNNS
-199 SNNNNFDNAN
+199 SVDNAN
-209 GSTNNNTSNRS
+209 GNSSGSNNS
-220 SNGGSGSDGNG
+220 SNGSSGSNSSNG

-242 WTDLRDTLQ
+242 WTDLRGSLEML
-251 ILVGSGDGRAV
+251 IGSGDGRAV
-262 ITSPQAGLVTV
+262 ITSPQAGLVTI

-287 SQSESH
+287 SQSETH

-300 EARILEVALSEGYEQ
+300 EARILEVALNEGYEQ
-315 GVDWSGLTASWDG
+315 GVDWSGLSASWDG
-328 NKGIPTVAQPILT
+328 NKGITGGSSLSPTQLPTTPNQIFT
-341 APGSDPAYKL
+341 AL
-351 LNGAGSLGTSLVGA
+351 
-365 TNPIFKAIGG
+365 GG
-375 GAGFTI
+375 GAGFKI
-381 TDGNFNVA
+381 SDGNFNVA

-420 TDEYYVTNASTTITT
+420 TDEYFVTKASTTITSNSS
-435 TPTGTDKT
+435 GVSDRT

-448 TPFFSGIALDVTP
+448 TPFFSGISLDVTP
-461 QIDEDGKVL
+461 QIDEEGKVL

-483 NKVIDMGTT
+483 NKVIDMGTS
-492 GGKLQLPLAKSS
+492 GGRLELPLAKSS

-545 VGEAFTNRRES
+545 IGEAFTNRRES

-573 DTWQNELQRSSE
+573 DTWQNELKRSAD

>member
-1 MGGARFVEFNCKS
+1 
-14 GRTNYMKKHH
+14 MKKHH
-24 LCLISVAVLTAG
+24 FCLLPLALAVAA
-36 CTSYRHP
+36 CTSYQHP
-43 EPVQAKDALRHA
+43 EPVQAKDALKQA
-55 MTEQSKAGAL
+55 MKEQTPTAPL
-65 TSVPKSVQSELLQL
+65 TTLPPSVQSELLQL
-79 NRPPQAIS
+79 NRPQQPLAV
-87 MPEPRLR
+87 PEKRLR

-121 GVAGQIS
+121 GVAGAIS

-133 VTLTEVLAVVGDMY
+133 VTLQEALATVGDMY

-168 TIPVNYLMMSRRGLS
+168 TIPVNYLMMARRGLS

-191 VASNDSNS
+191 VTANDN
-199 SNNNNFDNAN
+199 NNNGNNNFDSS
-209 GSTNNNTSNRS
+209 GNNNNGNNNLGS
-220 SNGGSGSDGNG
+220 SNGDNGNSNNSNG
-231 TRIETDTNSDY
+231 TRIETDSNNDY
-242 WTDLRDTLQ
+242 WSDLRDALQTL
-251 ILVGSGDGRAV
+251 IGTGEGRAV

-287 SQSESH
+287 DQSGEH

-300 EARILEVALSEGYEQ
+300 EARILEVALNEGYEQ
-315 GVDWSGLTASWDG
+315 GVDWSGLSASWDG
-328 NKGIPTVAQPILT
+328 NKGIT
-341 APGSDPAYKL
+341 G
-351 LNGAGSLGTSLVGA
+351 GGSLLDS
-365 TNPIFKAIGG
+365 PIASTPNQIFRALGG

-381 TDGNFNVA
+381 SDGNFNVA
-389 VNLLKTQ
+389 VSLLKTQ

-420 TDEYYVTNASTTITT
+420 TDEYFVTNASTTTT
-435 TPTGTDKT
+435 TSGNSAPIVT

-461 QIDEDGKVL
+461 QIDEAGRVL

-483 NKVIDMGTT
+483 SKTINVGTADP
-492 GGKLQLPLAKSS
+492 LVLPLAKSS

-566 KPTVVEK
+566 KPTVVDN
-573 DTWQNELQRSSE
+573 DTWQKELQRSSE

>member
-1 MGGARFVEFNCKS
+1 
-14 GRTNYMKKHH
+14 MKKHH
-24 LCLISVAVLTAG
+24 FCLLPLALAVAA
-36 CTSYRHP
+36 CTSYQHP
-43 EPVQAKDALRHA
+43 EPVQAKDALKQA
-55 MTEQSKAGAL
+55 MKEQTPTVPL
-65 TSVPKSVQSELLQL
+65 TTLPPSVQSELLQL
-79 NRPPQAIS
+79 NRPQQPLAV
-87 MPEPRLR
+87 PEKRLR

-121 GVAGQIS
+121 GVAGAIS

-133 VTLTEVLAVVGDMY
+133 VTLQEALATVGDMY

-168 TIPVNYLMMSRRGLS
+168 TIPVNYLMMARRGLS

-191 VASNDSNS
+191 VTANDN
-199 SNNNNFDNAN
+199 NNNGNNNFDNS
-209 GSTNNNTSNRS
+209 GNNNNGNNNLGS
-220 SNGGSGSDGNG
+220 SNGDNGNSNNSNG
-231 TRIETDTNSDY
+231 TRIETDSNNDY
-242 WTDLRDTLQ
+242 WSDLRDALQTL
-251 ILVGSGDGRAV
+251 IGTGEGRAV

-287 SQSESH
+287 DQSGEH

-300 EARILEVALSEGYEQ
+300 EARILEVALNEGYEQ
-315 GVDWSGLTASWDG
+315 GVDWSGLSASWDG
-328 NKGIPTVAQPILT
+328 NKGIT
-341 APGSDPAYKL
+341 G
-351 LNGAGSLGTSLVGA
+351 GGSLLDS
-365 TNPIFKAIGG
+365 PIGSTPNQIFRALGG

-381 TDGNFNVA
+381 SDGNFNVA
-389 VNLLKTQ
+389 VSLLKTQ

-420 TDEYYVTNASTTITT
+420 TDEYFVTNASTTTT
-435 TPTGTDKT
+435 TSGNSAPIVT

-461 QIDEDGKVL
+461 QIDEAGRVL

-483 NKVIDMGTT
+483 SKTINVGTADP
-492 GGKLQLPLAKSS
+492 LVLPLAKSS

-573 DTWQNELQRSSE
+573 DTWQKELQRSSE

>member
-1 MGGARFVEFNCKS
+1 
-14 GRTNYMKKHH
+14 MKKHR
-24 LCLISVAVLTAG
+24 LCLITVAMMAAG
-36 CTSYRHP
+36 CTTYQHP
-43 EPVQAKDALRHA
+43 EPTQAKDALKQA
-55 MTEQSKAGAL
+55 MNEQQKQAAPLTAL
-65 TSVPKSVQSELLQL
+65 PKSVQSELLQL
-79 NRPPQAIS
+79 NRPQMPVG
-87 MPEPRLR
+87 MPEKRLR
-94 IAAHDVDAVEFF
+94 IAAHDVEAVEFF

-121 GVAGQIS
+121 GVAGLVS

-133 VTLTEVLAVVGDMY
+133 VTLPEVLAVVGDMY
-147 GFDVQRKGNVFHVY
+147 GFDVQRKGNVFHIY

-191 VASNDSNS
+191 VTANDSNNS
-199 SNNNNFDNAN
+199 SDSSFDSASNNN
-209 GSTNNNTSNRS
+209 STNNSSGNN
-220 SNGGSGSDGNG
+220 SNGNSSNG

-242 WTDLRDTLQ
+242 WTDLRDSLQTL
-251 ILVGSGDGRAV
+251 IGTGDGRAV
-262 ITSPQAGLVTV
+262 ITSPQAGLVTI

-287 SQSESH
+287 NQSDSH

-300 EARILEVALSEGYEQ
+300 EARIIEVALNEGYEQ
-315 GVDWSGLTASWDG
+315 GVDWSGLSASWDG
-328 NKGIPTVAQPILT
+328 NKGIT
-341 APGSDPAYKL
+341 G
-351 LNGAGSLGTSLVGA
+351 GGSLANTQLP
-365 TNPIFKAIGG
+365 TTPNQIFSALGG
-375 GAGFTI
+375 GAGFKVS
-381 TDGNFNVA
+381 DGNFNVA

-420 TDEYYVTNASTTITT
+420 TDEYFVTNASTTTVSTT
-435 TPTGTDKT
+435 SGDRTT

-448 TPFFSGIALDVTP
+448 TPFFSGISLDVTP
-461 QIDEDGKVL
+461 QIDEEGKVL

-483 NKVIDMGTT
+483 TKTIKVTDSDT
-492 GGKLQLPLAKSS
+492 LVLPLAKSS

-520 VIGGLMKTDKQEIV
+520 VIGGLMKTDKQELV

-556 TKKVELVILL
+556 TKKVELVIML

-585 LLDKWYPPKG
+585 LLDKWYPAKG

>member
-1 MGGARFVEFNCKS
+1 
-14 GRTNYMKKHH
+14 MKKHH
-24 LCLISVAVLTAG
+24 LCLISAAVLTAG

-55 MTEQSKAGAL
+55 MTEQNKGGAL

-191 VASNDSNS
+191 VASNDNNS

-209 GSTNNNTSNRS
+209 NSSNNSTSNRS
-220 SNGGSGSDGNG
+220 SNGSSNSDSNG
-231 TRIETDTNSDY
+231 TRIETDTSSDY

-251 ILVGSGDGRAV
+251 TLIGGGDGRAV
-262 ITSPQAGLVTV
+262 ITSPQAGLVTI

-287 SQSESH
+287 NQSESH

-300 EARILEVALSEGYEQ
+300 EARILEVALNEGYEQ
-315 GVDWSGLTASWDG
+315 GVDWSGLSASWDG
-328 NKGIPTVAQPILT
+328 NKGIT
-341 APGSDPAYKL
+341 G
-351 LNGAGSLGTSLVGA
+351 GGSLTPSTIA
-365 TNPIFKAIGG
+365 NTPNQIFSALGG
-375 GAGFTI
+375 GAGFKI
-381 TDGNFNVA
+381 SDGNFNVA

-420 TDEYYVTNASTTITT
+420 TDEYFVTNASTTTT
-435 TPTGTDKT
+435 TSGTSAPIVT

-461 QIDEDGKVL
+461 QIDEEGKVL

-483 NKVIDMGTT
+483 KKTIDVGTADP
-492 GGKLQLPLAKSS
+492 LILPLAKSS

>member
-1 MGGARFVEFNCKS
+1 
-14 GRTNYMKKHH
+14 MKKHPF
-24 LCLISVAVLTAG
+24 CLLPLALAVAG
-36 CTSYRHP
+36 CTTYRHP
-43 EPVQAKDALRHA
+43 EPVQAKDALKQA
-55 MTEQSKAGAL
+55 MSEQSPTAPL
-65 TSVPKSVQSELLQL
+65 TSLPPSVQSELLQL
-79 NRPPQAIS
+79 NRPQQPMTI
-87 MPEPRLR
+87 PEKRMR

-121 GVAGQIS
+121 GVAGVIS

-133 VTLTEVLAVVGDMY
+133 VTLQEALATVGDMY

-168 TIPVNYLMMSRRGLS
+168 TIPVNYLMMARRGLS

-191 VASNDSNS
+191 VTANDNNNG
-199 SNNNNFDNAN
+199 NNNNFDNGLN
-209 GSTNNNTSNRS
+209 NSGNNNSQGNTA
-220 SNGGSGSDGNG
+220 SGDNNTNSNG
-231 TRIETDTNSDY
+231 TRIETDSNNDY
-242 WTDLRDTLQ
+242 WTDLRDALQTL
-251 ILVGSGDGRAV
+251 IGTGEGRAV

-287 SQSESH
+287 DQSGEH

-300 EARILEVALSEGYEQ
+300 EARILEVSLNEGYEQ
-315 GVDWSGLTASWDG
+315 GVDWSGLSASWDG
-328 NKGIPTVAQPILT
+328 GKGIT
-341 APGSDPAYKL
+341 G
-351 LNGAGSLGTSLVGA
+351 GGSLMDS
-365 TNPIFKAIGG
+365 PIASTPNQIFRALGG

-381 TDGNFNVA
+381 SDGNFNVA
-389 VNLLKTQ
+389 VSLLKTQ

-420 TDEYYVTNASTTITT
+420 TDEYFVTNASTTTT
-435 TPTGTDKT
+435 TSGTSAPIVT

-461 QIDEDGKVL
+461 QIDEQGKVL

-483 NKVIDMGTT
+483 SKTISVGTADP
-492 GGKLQLPLAKSS
+492 LVLPLAKSS

-520 VIGGLMKTDKQEIV
+520 VIGGLMKTDRQEIV

-545 VGEAFTNRRES
+545 IGEAFTNRRES
-556 TKKVELVILL
+556 NRKVELVILL

-573 DTWQNELQRSSE
+573 DTWQKELQRSSE

>member
-14 GRTNYMKKHH
+14 GCTYYMKKHH
-24 LCLISVAVLTAG
+24 LCLISAAVLTAG

-55 MTEQSKAGAL
+55 MTEQNKGGAL

-87 MPEPRLR
+87 MPEARLR

-191 VASNDSNS
+191 VTANDNNGNSNS
-199 SNNNNFDNAN
+199 FDNAN
-209 GSTNNNTSNRS
+209 NSTNNNSTSNRS
-220 SNGGSGSDGNG
+220 SNGSSNSDSNG

-251 ILVGSGDGRAV
+251 TLIGSGDGRAV
-262 ITSPQAGLVTV
+262 ITSPQAGLVTI

-287 SQSESH
+287 NQSESH

-300 EARILEVALSEGYEQ
+300 EARILEVALNEGYEQ
-315 GVDWSGLTASWDG
+315 GVDWSGLSASWDG
-328 NKGIPTVAQPILT
+328 NKGITGGGSAAPSQLPTTPNQ
-341 APGSDPAYKL
+341 
-351 LNGAGSLGTSLVGA
+351 
-365 TNPIFKAIGG
+365 IFSALGG
-375 GAGFTI
+375 GAGFKI
-381 TDGNFNVA
+381 SDGNFNVA

-420 TDEYYVTNASTTITT
+420 TDEYFVTNASTTITT
-435 TPTGTDKT
+435 NSSGVSDKT

-461 QIDEDGKVL
+461 QIDEEGKVL

-492 GGKLQLPLAKSS
+492 GGKLELPLAKSS

>member
-1 MGGARFVEFNCKS
+1 
-14 GRTNYMKKHH
+14 MKKHPF
-24 LCLISVAVLTAG
+24 CLLPLALAVAG
-36 CTSYRHP
+36 CTTYRHP
-43 EPVQAKDALRHA
+43 EPVQAKDALKQA
-55 MTEQSKAGAL
+55 MSEQSPTAPL
-65 TSVPKSVQSELLQL
+65 TSLPPSVQSELLQL
-79 NRPPQAIS
+79 NRPQQPMTI
-87 MPEPRLR
+87 PEKRMR

-121 GVAGQIS
+121 GVAGVIS

-133 VTLTEVLAVVGDMY
+133 VTLQEALATVGDMY

-168 TIPVNYLMMSRRGLS
+168 TIPVNYLMMARRGLS

-191 VASNDSNS
+191 VTANDNNNG
-199 SNNNNFDNAN
+199 NNNNFDNGLN
-209 GSTNNNTSNRS
+209 NSGNNNSQGNTA
-220 SNGGSGSDGNG
+220 SGDNNTNSNG
-231 TRIETDTNSDY
+231 TRIETDSNNDY
-242 WTDLRDTLQ
+242 WTDLRDALQTL
-251 ILVGSGDGRAV
+251 IGTGEGRAV

-287 SQSESH
+287 DQSGEH

-300 EARILEVALSEGYEQ
+300 EARILEVSLNEGYEQ
-315 GVDWSGLTASWDG
+315 GVDWSGLSASWDG
-328 NKGIPTVAQPILT
+328 GKGIT
-341 APGSDPAYKL
+341 G
-351 LNGAGSLGTSLVGA
+351 GGSLLDS
-365 TNPIFKAIGG
+365 PIASTPNQIFRALGG

-381 TDGNFNVA
+381 SDGNFNVA
-389 VNLLKTQ
+389 VSLLKTQ

-420 TDEYYVTNASTTITT
+420 TDEYFVTNASTTTT
-435 TPTGTDKT
+435 TSGTSAPIVT

-461 QIDEDGKVL
+461 QIDEQGKVL

-483 NKVIDMGTT
+483 SKTINVGTADP
-492 GGKLQLPLAKSS
+492 LVLPLAKSS

-520 VIGGLMKTDKQEIV
+520 VIGGLMKTDRQEIV

-556 TKKVELVILL
+556 NRKVELVILL

-573 DTWQNELQRSSE
+573 DTWQKELQRSSE

>member
-1 MGGARFVEFNCKS
+1 
-14 GRTNYMKKHH
+14 MKKPPF
-24 LCLISVAVLTAG
+24 CLLPLALAVAG
-36 CTSYRHP
+36 CTTYRHP
-43 EPVQAKDALRHA
+43 EPVQAKDALKQA
-55 MTEQSKAGAL
+55 MSEQSPTAPL
-65 TSVPKSVQSELLQL
+65 TSLPPSVQSELLQL
-79 NRPPQAIS
+79 NRPQQPMTI
-87 MPEPRLR
+87 PEKRMR

-121 GVAGQIS
+121 GVAGVIS

-133 VTLTEVLAVVGDMY
+133 VTLQEALATVGDMY

-168 TIPVNYLMMSRRGLS
+168 TIPVNYLMMARRGLS

-191 VASNDSNS
+191 VTANDNNNG
-199 SNNNNFDNAN
+199 NNNNFDNGLNNSGNNNNQGNTAN
-209 GSTNNNTSNRS
+209 GDNNTNS
-220 SNGGSGSDGNG
+220 NG
-231 TRIETDTNSDY
+231 TRIETDSNNDY
-242 WTDLRDTLQ
+242 WTDLRDALQTL
-251 ILVGSGDGRAV
+251 IGTGEGRAV

-287 SQSESH
+287 DQSGEH

-300 EARILEVALSEGYEQ
+300 EARILEVSLNEGYEQ
-315 GVDWSGLTASWDG
+315 GVDWSGLSASWDG
-328 NKGIPTVAQPILT
+328 GKGIT
-341 APGSDPAYKL
+341 G
-351 LNGAGSLGTSLVGA
+351 GGSLMDS
-365 TNPIFKAIGG
+365 PIASTPNQIFRALGG

-381 TDGNFNVA
+381 SDGNFNVA
-389 VNLLKTQ
+389 VSLLKTQ

-420 TDEYYVTNASTTITT
+420 TDEYFVTNASTTTT
-435 TPTGTDKT
+435 TSGTSAPIVT

-461 QIDEDGKVL
+461 QIDEQGKVL

-483 NKVIDMGTT
+483 SKTINVGTADP
-492 GGKLQLPLAKSS
+492 LVLPLAKSS

-520 VIGGLMKTDKQEIV
+520 VIGGLMKTDRQEIV

-556 TKKVELVILL
+556 TKKVELVIML

>member
-1 MGGARFVEFNCKS
+1 
-14 GRTNYMKKHH
+14 MKKNH
-24 LCLISVAVLTAG
+24 LCRISVAVLAAG

-43 EPVQAKDALRHA
+43 EPVQAKDALKHA
-55 MTEQSKAGAL
+55 MTEQNKVGAL
-65 TSVPKSVQSELLQL
+65 ATVPKSVQSELLQM

-87 MPEPRLR
+87 MPEQRLR
-94 IAAHDVDAVEFF
+94 IAAHDVEAVEFF

-121 GVAGQIS
+121 GVGGLVS

-133 VTLTEVLAVVGDMY
+133 VTLPEVLAVVGDMY

-191 VASNDSNS
+191 VTANDNNSNNS
-199 SNNNNFDNAN
+199 SVDNAN
-209 GSTNNNTSNRS
+209 GNSSGSNNS
-220 SNGGSGSDGNG
+220 SNGSSGSNSSNG

-242 WTDLRDTLQ
+242 WTDLRTSLEML
-251 ILVGSGDGRAV
+251 IGSGDGRAV
-262 ITSPQAGLVTV
+262 ITSPQAGLVTI

-287 SQSESH
+287 SQSETH

-300 EARILEVALSEGYEQ
+300 EARILEVALNEGYEQ
-315 GVDWSGLTASWDG
+315 GVDWSGLSASWDG
-328 NKGIPTVAQPILT
+328 NKGITGGSSLSPTQLPTTPNQIFT
-341 APGSDPAYKL
+341 AL
-351 LNGAGSLGTSLVGA
+351 
-365 TNPIFKAIGG
+365 GG
-375 GAGFTI
+375 GAGFKI
-381 TDGNFNVA
+381 SDGNFNVA

-420 TDEYYVTNASTTITT
+420 TDEYFVTKASTTITSNSS
-435 TPTGTDKT
+435 GVSDRT

-448 TPFFSGIALDVTP
+448 TPFFSGISLDVTP
-461 QIDEDGKVL
+461 QIDEEGKVL

-483 NKVIDMGTT
+483 NKVIDMGTS
-492 GGKLQLPLAKSS
+492 GGRLELPLAKSS

-545 VGEAFTNRRES
+545 IGEAFTNRRES

-573 DTWQNELQRSSE
+573 DTWQNELKRSAD

>member
-1 MGGARFVEFNCKS
+1 
-14 GRTNYMKKHH
+14 MKKHR
-24 LCLISVAVLTAG
+24 LCLISVAMMAAG
-36 CTSYRHP
+36 CTTYQHP
-43 EPVQAKDALRHA
+43 EPTQAKDALKQA
-55 MTEQSKAGAL
+55 MNEQQKQAAPLTAL
-65 TSVPKSVQSELLQL
+65 PKSVQSELLQL
-79 NRPPQAIS
+79 NRPQMPVG
-87 MPEPRLR
+87 MPEKRLR
-94 IAAHDVDAVEFF
+94 IAAHDVEAVEFF

-121 GVAGQIS
+121 GVAGLVS

-133 VTLTEVLAVVGDMY
+133 VTLPEVLAVVGDMY
-147 GFDVQRKGNVFHVY
+147 GFDVQRKGNVFHIY

-191 VASNDSNS
+191 VTANDSNHS
-199 SNNNNFDNAN
+199 SDSSFDNASNNNS
-209 GSTNNNTSNRS
+209 GSNSSTSNNS
-220 SNGGSGSDGNG
+220 SGDNNNG

-242 WTDLRDTLQ
+242 WTDLRDSLQTL
-251 ILVGSGDGRAV
+251 IGTGDGRAV
-262 ITSPQAGLVTV
+262 ITSPQAGLVTI

-287 SQSESH
+287 TQSESH

-300 EARILEVALSEGYEQ
+300 EARIIEVALNEGYEQ
-315 GVDWSGLTASWDG
+315 GVDWSGLSASWDG
-328 NKGIPTVAQPILT
+328 NKGITGGQ
-341 APGSDPAYKL
+341 
-351 LNGAGSLGTSLVGA
+351 SLANTQLPS
-365 TNPIFKAIGG
+365 TPNQIFSALGG
-375 GAGFTI
+375 GAGFKI
-381 TDGNFNVA
+381 SDGNFNVA

-435 TPTGTDKT
+435 TSTGTDKT

-461 QIDEDGKVL
+461 QIDEEGKVL

-483 NKVIDMGTT
+483 NKVIDMGTS

-556 TKKVELVILL
+556 TKKVELVIML

-585 LLDKWYPPKG
+585 LLDKWYPAKG

>member
-1 MGGARFVEFNCKS
+1 
-14 GRTNYMKKHH
+14 MKKHPF
-24 LCLISVAVLTAG
+24 CLLPLALAVAG
-36 CTSYRHP
+36 CTTYRHP
-43 EPVQAKDALRHA
+43 EPVQAKDALKQA
-55 MTEQSKAGAL
+55 MSEQSPTAPL
-65 TSVPKSVQSELLQL
+65 TSLPPSVQSELLQL
-79 NRPPQAIS
+79 NRPQQPMTI
-87 MPEPRLR
+87 PEKRMR

-121 GVAGQIS
+121 GVAGVIS

-133 VTLTEVLAVVGDMY
+133 VTLQEALATVGDMY

-168 TIPVNYLMMSRRGLS
+168 TIPVNYLMMARRGLS

-191 VASNDSNS
+191 VTANDNNNG
-199 SNNNNFDNAN
+199 NNNNFDNGLN
-209 GSTNNNTSNRS
+209 NSGNNNNQGNTA
-220 SNGGSGSDGNG
+220 SGDNNTNSNG
-231 TRIETDTNSDY
+231 TRIETDSNNDY
-242 WTDLRDTLQ
+242 WTDLRDALQTL
-251 ILVGSGDGRAV
+251 IGTGEGRAV

-287 SQSESH
+287 DQSGEH

-300 EARILEVALSEGYEQ
+300 EARILEVSLNEGYEQ
-315 GVDWSGLTASWDG
+315 GVDWSGLSASWDG
-328 NKGIPTVAQPILT
+328 GKGIT
-341 APGSDPAYKL
+341 G
-351 LNGAGSLGTSLVGA
+351 GGSLLDS
-365 TNPIFKAIGG
+365 PIASTPNQIFRALGG

-381 TDGNFNVA
+381 SDGNFNVA
-389 VNLLKTQ
+389 VSLLKTQ

-420 TDEYYVTNASTTITT
+420 TDEYFVTNASTTTT
-435 TPTGTDKT
+435 TSGTSAPIVT

-461 QIDEDGKVL
+461 QIDEQGKVL

-483 NKVIDMGTT
+483 SKTINVGTADP
-492 GGKLQLPLAKSS
+492 LVLPLAKSS

-520 VIGGLMKTDKQEIV
+520 VIGGLMKTDRQEIV

-556 TKKVELVILL
+556 NRKVELVILL

-573 DTWQNELQRSSE
+573 DTWQKELQRSSE

>member
-1 MGGARFVEFNCKS
+1 
-14 GRTNYMKKHH
+14 MKKHH
-24 LCLISVAVLTAG
+24 LCLISAAVLTAG

-55 MTEQSKAGAL
+55 MTEQNKGGAL

-191 VASNDSNS
+191 VTANDNNGNSNS
-199 SNNNNFDNAN
+199 FDNAN
-209 GSTNNNTSNRS
+209 GSNNSTSNSNRS
-220 SNGGSGSDGNG
+220 SNGSSNSDSNG
-231 TRIETDTNSDY
+231 TRIDTDTNSDY

-251 ILVGSGDGRAV
+251 TLIGSGDGRAV
-262 ITSPQAGLVTV
+262 ITSPQAGLVTI

-287 SQSESH
+287 NQSESH

-300 EARILEVALSEGYEQ
+300 EARILEVALNEGYEQ
-315 GVDWSGLTASWDG
+315 GVDWSGLSASWDG
-328 NKGIPTVAQPILT
+328 NKGITGGGSAAPSQLPTTPNQ
-341 APGSDPAYKL
+341 
-351 LNGAGSLGTSLVGA
+351 
-365 TNPIFKAIGG
+365 IFSALGG
-375 GAGFTI
+375 GAGFKI
-381 TDGNFNVA
+381 SDGNFNVA

-420 TDEYYVTNASTTITT
+420 TDEYFVTNASTTITT
-435 TPTGTDKT
+435 TSTGTDKT

-461 QIDEDGKVL
+461 QIDEEGKVL

-483 NKVIDMGTT
+483 QKTIDMGTS
-492 GGKLQLPLAKSS
+492 GGTLQLPLAKSS

>member
-1 MGGARFVEFNCKS
+1 
-14 GRTNYMKKHH
+14 MKKHR
-24 LCLISVAVLTAG
+24 LCLITVAMMAAG
-36 CTSYRHP
+36 CTTYQHP
-43 EPVQAKDALRHA
+43 EPTQAKDALKQA
-55 MTEQSKAGAL
+55 MNEQQKQAAPLTAL
-65 TSVPKSVQSELLQL
+65 PKSVQSELLQL
-79 NRPPQAIS
+79 NRPQIPVG
-87 MPEPRLR
+87 MPEKRLR
-94 IAAHDVDAVEFF
+94 IAAHDVEAVEFF

-121 GVAGQIS
+121 GVAGLIS

-133 VTLTEVLAVVGDMY
+133 VTLPEVLAVVGDMY
-147 GFDVQRKGNVFHVY
+147 GFDVQRKGNVFHIY

-191 VASNDSNS
+191 VTANDSNNS
-199 SNNNNFDNAN
+199 SDSSFDSASNNNS
-209 GSTNNNTSNRS
+209 GSNSSTS
-220 SNGGSGSDGNG
+220 SNSSGDNNNG

-242 WTDLRDTLQ
+242 WTDLRDSLQTL
-251 ILVGSGDGRAV
+251 IGTGDGRAV
-262 ITSPQAGLVTV
+262 ITSPQAGLVTI

-287 SQSESH
+287 TQSESH

-300 EARILEVALSEGYEQ
+300 EARIIEVALNEGYEQ
-315 GVDWSGLTASWDG
+315 GVDWSGLSASWDG
-328 NKGIPTVAQPILT
+328 NKGITGGQ
-341 APGSDPAYKL
+341 
-351 LNGAGSLGTSLVGA
+351 SLANTQLPS
-365 TNPIFKAIGG
+365 TPNQIFSALGG
-375 GAGFTI
+375 GAGFKI
-381 TDGNFNVA
+381 SDGNFNVA

-435 TPTGTDKT
+435 TSTGTDKT

-461 QIDEDGKVL
+461 QIDEEGKVL

-483 NKVIDMGTT
+483 NKVIDMGTS

-556 TKKVELVILL
+556 TKKVELVIML

-585 LLDKWYPPKG
+585 LLDKWYPAKG

>member
-1 MGGARFVEFNCKS
+1 
-14 GRTNYMKKHH
+14 MKKHR
-24 LCLISVAVLTAG
+24 LCLISVAMMAAG
-36 CTSYRHP
+36 CTTYQHP
-43 EPVQAKDALRHA
+43 EPTQAKDALKQA
-55 MTEQSKAGAL
+55 MNEQQKQAAPLTAL
-65 TSVPKSVQSELLQL
+65 PKSVQSELLQL
-79 NRPPQAIS
+79 NRPQMPVG
-87 MPEPRLR
+87 MPEKRLR
-94 IAAHDVDAVEFF
+94 IAAHDVEAVEFF

-121 GVAGQIS
+121 GVAGLVS

-133 VTLTEVLAVVGDMY
+133 VTLPEVLAVVGDMY
-147 GFDVQRKGNVFHVY
+147 GFDVQRKGNVFHIY

-191 VASNDSNS
+191 VTANDSNNSSDSSFDSAS
-199 SNNNNFDNAN
+199 SNN
-209 GSTNNNTSNRS
+209 STNNSSGNN
-220 SNGGSGSDGNG
+220 SNGNSSNG

-242 WTDLRDTLQ
+242 WTDLRDSLQTL
-251 ILVGSGDGRAV
+251 IGTGDGRAV
-262 ITSPQAGLVTV
+262 ITSPQAGLVTI

-287 SQSESH
+287 NQSDSH

-300 EARILEVALSEGYEQ
+300 EARIIEVALNEGYEQ
-315 GVDWSGLTASWDG
+315 GVDWSGLSASWDG
-328 NKGIPTVAQPILT
+328 NKGIT
-341 APGSDPAYKL
+341 G
-351 LNGAGSLGTSLVGA
+351 GGSLANTQLP
-365 TNPIFKAIGG
+365 TTPNQIFTALGG
-375 GAGFTI
+375 GAGFKVS
-381 TDGNFNVA
+381 DGNFNVA

-420 TDEYYVTNASTTITT
+420 TDEYFVTNASTTTVSTT
-435 TPTGTDKT
+435 SGDRTT

-448 TPFFSGIALDVTP
+448 TPFFSGISLDVTP
-461 QIDEDGKVL
+461 QIDEEGKVL

-483 NKVIDMGTT
+483 TKTIKVTDSDT
-492 GGKLQLPLAKSS
+492 LVLPLAKSS

-556 TKKVELVILL
+556 TKKVELVIML

-585 LLDKWYPPKG
+585 LLDKWYPAKG

>member
-1 MGGARFVEFNCKS
+1 
-14 GRTNYMKKHH
+14 MKKHPF
-24 LCLISVAVLTAG
+24 CLLPLALAVAG
-36 CTSYRHP
+36 CTTYRHP
-43 EPVQAKDALRHA
+43 EPVQAKDALKQA
-55 MTEQSKAGAL
+55 MSEQSPTAPL
-65 TSVPKSVQSELLQL
+65 TSLPPSVQSELLQL
-79 NRPPQAIS
+79 NRPQQPMTI
-87 MPEPRLR
+87 PEKRMR

-121 GVAGQIS
+121 GVAGVIS

-133 VTLTEVLAVVGDMY
+133 VTLQEALATVGDMY

-168 TIPVNYLMMSRRGLS
+168 TIPVNYLMMARRGLS

-191 VASNDSNS
+191 VTANDNNNG
-199 SNNNNFDNAN
+199 NNNNFDNGLN
-209 GSTNNNTSNRS
+209 NSGNNNSQGNTASADNNTNS
-220 SNGGSGSDGNG
+220 NG
-231 TRIETDTNSDY
+231 TRIETDSNNDY
-242 WTDLRDTLQ
+242 WTDLRDALQTL
-251 ILVGSGDGRAV
+251 IGTGEGRAV

-287 SQSESH
+287 DQSGEH

-300 EARILEVALSEGYEQ
+300 EARILEVSLNEGYEQ
-315 GVDWSGLTASWDG
+315 GVDWSGLSASWDG
-328 NKGIPTVAQPILT
+328 GKGIT
-341 APGSDPAYKL
+341 G
-351 LNGAGSLGTSLVGA
+351 GGSLMDS
-365 TNPIFKAIGG
+365 PIASTPNQIFRALGG

-381 TDGNFNVA
+381 SDGNFNVA
-389 VNLLKTQ
+389 VSLLKTQ

-420 TDEYYVTNASTTITT
+420 TDEYFVTNASTTTT
-435 TPTGTDKT
+435 TSGTSAPIVT

-461 QIDEDGKVL
+461 QIDEQGKVL

-483 NKVIDMGTT
+483 SKTISVGTADP
-492 GGKLQLPLAKSS
+492 LVLPLAKSS

-520 VIGGLMKTDKQEIV
+520 VIGGLMKTDRQEIV

-556 TKKVELVILL
+556 NRKVELVILL

-573 DTWQNELQRSSE
+573 DTWQKELQRSSE

>member
-14 GRTNYMKKHH
+14 GCTYYMKKHH
-24 LCLISVAVLTAG
+24 LCLISAAVLTAG

-55 MTEQSKAGAL
+55 MTEQNKGGAL

-87 MPEPRLR
+87 MPEARLR

-191 VASNDSNS
+191 VASNDNNS

-209 GSTNNNTSNRS
+209 NSTNNSTSNRS
-220 SNGGSGSDGNG
+220 SNGNSNSDSNG

-251 ILVGSGDGRAV
+251 TLIGSGDGRAV
-262 ITSPQAGLVTV
+262 ITSPQAGLVTI

-287 SQSESH
+287 NQSESH

-300 EARILEVALSEGYEQ
+300 EARILEVALNEGYEQ
-315 GVDWSGLTASWDG
+315 GVDWSGLSASWDG
-328 NKGIPTVAQPILT
+328 NKGIT
-341 APGSDPAYKL
+341 G
-351 LNGAGSLGTSLVGA
+351 GGSLTPSTIA
-365 TNPIFKAIGG
+365 NTPNQIFSALGG
-375 GAGFTI
+375 GAGFKI
-381 TDGNFNVA
+381 SDGNFNVA

-420 TDEYYVTNASTTITT
+420 TDEYFVTNASTTTT
-435 TPTGTDKT
+435 TSGTSAPIVT

-461 QIDEDGKVL
+461 QIDEEGKVL

-483 NKVIDMGTT
+483 KKTIDVGTADP
-492 GGKLQLPLAKSS
+492 LILPLAKSS

>member
-1 MGGARFVEFNCKS
+1 
-14 GRTNYMKKHH
+14 MKKHH
-24 LCLISVAVLTAG
+24 FCLLPLALAVAA
-36 CTSYRHP
+36 CTSYQHP
-43 EPVQAKDALRHA
+43 EPVQAKDALKQA
-55 MTEQSKAGAL
+55 MKEQTPTAPL
-65 TSVPKSVQSELLQL
+65 TTLPPSVQSELLQL
-79 NRPPQAIS
+79 NRPQQPLAV
-87 MPEPRLR
+87 PEKRLR

-121 GVAGQIS
+121 GVAGAIS

-133 VTLTEVLAVVGDMY
+133 VTLQEALATVGDMY

-168 TIPVNYLMMSRRGLS
+168 TIPVNYLMMARRGLS

-191 VASNDSNS
+191 VTANDN
-199 SNNNNFDNAN
+199 NNNGNNNFDSS
-209 GSTNNNTSNRS
+209 GNNNNGNNNLGS
-220 SNGGSGSDGNG
+220 SNGDNGSSNNSNG
-231 TRIETDTNSDY
+231 TQIETDSNNDY
-242 WTDLRDTLQ
+242 WSDLRDALQTL
-251 ILVGSGDGRAV
+251 IGTGEGRAV

-287 SQSESH
+287 DQSGEH

-300 EARILEVALSEGYEQ
+300 EARILEVALNEGYEQ
-315 GVDWSGLTASWDG
+315 GVDWSGLSASWDG
-328 NKGIPTVAQPILT
+328 NKGIT
-341 APGSDPAYKL
+341 G
-351 LNGAGSLGTSLVGA
+351 GGSLLDS
-365 TNPIFKAIGG
+365 PIASTPNQIFRALGG

-381 TDGNFNVA
+381 SDGNFNVA
-389 VNLLKTQ
+389 VSLLKTQ

-420 TDEYYVTNASTTITT
+420 TDEYFVTNASTTTT
-435 TPTGTDKT
+435 TSGNSAPIVT

-461 QIDEDGKVL
+461 QIDEAGRVL

-483 NKVIDMGTT
+483 SKTINVGTADP
-492 GGKLQLPLAKSS
+492 LVLPLAKSS

-573 DTWQNELQRSSE
+573 DTWQQELQRSSE